1 MDPKSTLTLV
11 GLSHRTAPVAVRERY
26 SVSQADLP
34 SCLTSILKIE
44 GVSEAFVLST
54 CNRTEALIVAPRG
67 VDVSAQVRAQL
78 FRNLEDAQ
86 AYVYEDVQALIHVFR
101 VASGLDS
108 VVVGE
113 SEVLAQIKRGTEAAQ
128 AAQTLGPLL
137 RPLLQ
142 QALSVGKRV
151 RTETAVGQ
159 GTLSVARVGV
169 DVASRVF
176 GRFENQNALV
186 IGAGETGVLV
196 AKHLKE
202 LRIGALFFANRTI
215 ERAQAVA
222 HEMGASGHGLDDL
235 PALIAKSDIIVACV
249 EGQTTT
255 VDASAFDRRIIRRRD
270 KPLLV
275 IDLSMPRAVGADV
288 AQVDRNVLVYDLED
302 LSRVVRENEKD
313 RSAAVEGTHE
323 ILVTELHKF
332 LSLRTYAAFTP
343 AIAVLR
349 ERFERVRE
357 EALDAI
363 AGARSDPKDLQLAH
377 EITRKLLDV
386 ALDQMKE
393 SARHTQSAESL
404 DREYQRFLEEL

>member
-11 GLSHRTAPVAVRERY
+11 GLSHRTAAVAVRERY
-26 SVSQADLP
+26 VVSQADLP
-34 SCLTSILKIE
+34 ACLSALLKID

-67 VDVSAQVRAQL
+67 VDVSARVRAQL
-78 FRNLEDAQ
+78 FRNIEAEQ
-86 AYVYEDVQALIHVFR
+86 AYAYEDVQALIHVFR
-101 VASGLDS
+101 VAAGLDS
-108 VVVGE
+108 VVLGE

-142 QALSVGKRV
+142 QALHVGKRV
-151 RTETAVGQ
+151 RAETDLGQ
-159 GTLSVARVGV
+159 GTLSVARVGI
-169 DVASRVF
+169 DVATRVF
-176 GRFENQNALV
+176 GHFEHQSALV

-196 AKHLKE
+196 AKHLRDLK
-202 LRIGALFFANRTI
+202 IGSLAFANRTL

-222 HEMGASGHGLDDL
+222 GELNATAHGLDEL
-235 PALIAKSDIIVACV
+235 PALVARADIVIACV
-249 EGQTTT
+249 EGQTATL
-255 VDASAFDRRIIRRRD
+255 DASAFDRRLVRRRD

-275 IDLSMPRAVGADV
+275 IDLSMPRAIAADV
-288 AQVDRNVLVYDLED
+288 AKVDRNVLVYDLED
-302 LSRVVRENEKD
+302 LSRVVRENEKG
-313 RSAAVEGTHE
+313 RNAAVEGTHE

-332 LSLRTYAAFTP
+332 LSLRTYAAFSP

-357 EALDAI
+357 ETLDAL
-363 AGARSDPKDLQLAH
+363 ADTRSDPAHLQLAH

-393 SARHTQSAESL
+393 SARHTRSAESL
-404 DREYQRFLEEL
+404 DREYQRFLESL

>member
-1 MDPKSTLTLV
+1 
-11 GLSHRTAPVAVRERY
+11 VRERY
-26 SVSQADLP
+26 VVSQADLP
-34 SCLTSILKIE
+34 GCLASLLQIE

-67 VDVSAQVRAQL
+67 VDVSVRVRAQL
-78 FRNLEDAQ
+78 FRNLEPDQ

-113 SEVLAQIKRGTEAAQ
+113 SEVLAQIKRGTDV
-128 AAQTLGPLL
+128 AQTAKSLGPLL

-151 RTETAVGQ
+151 RTETEVGR

-176 GRFENQNALV
+176 GRFDNKHALI

-196 AKHLKE
+196 ARHLKE
-202 LRIGALFFANRTI
+202 LRIGALSFANRTV

-222 HEMGASGHGLDDL
+222 HEMGASGHGLEDL
-235 PALIAKSDIIVACV
+235 PALIAKADIIVACV

-255 VDASAFDRRIIRRRD
+255 LDATAFDRRLIRRRD
-270 KPLLV
+270 TPLLV
-275 IDLSMPRAVGADV
+275 IDLSMPRAIAADV
-288 AQVDRNVLVYDLED
+288 AKVDRNVLVYDLED
-302 LSRVVRENEKD
+302 LSRVVRENEKG
-313 RSAAVEGTHE
+313 RNSAVEGTHE

-363 AGARSDPKDLQLAH
+363 AGTRSDPKDLQLAH
-377 EITRKLLDV
+377 EITRRLLDV

-393 SARHTQSAESL
+393 SARHTRSAEAL
-404 DREYQRFLEEL
+404 DREYQRFLEGL